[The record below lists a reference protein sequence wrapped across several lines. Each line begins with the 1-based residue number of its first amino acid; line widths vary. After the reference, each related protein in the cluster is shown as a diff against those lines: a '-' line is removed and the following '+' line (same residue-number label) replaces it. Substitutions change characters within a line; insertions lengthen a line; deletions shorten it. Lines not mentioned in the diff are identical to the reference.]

1 MRARL
6 KDFMDQLGVGMVLEP
21 YGTRP
26 WVVYDSEKLR
36 TCNAEVRMGPD
47 LDEVEAEIQ
56 IAYDHS
62 EPGKNSMDQ
71 IYWMRARPQIADVWT
86 PVQLRVKGEDPTT
99 RIPDWE
105 TKCCRL
111 FRACVQALQGGT
123 IPDFDALIAQE
134 MNDKGGHTSMRGG
147 SSKAPK
153 IKPAALL
160 GMKKGGGGF

>member
-6 KDFMDQLGVGMVLEP
+6 KDFMEQMGVGAVLEP

-26 WVVYDSEKLR
+26 WVVYNSEKSC

-56 IAYDHS
+56 ISYDHS
-62 EPGKNSMDQ
+62 EPGKPSMEQ
-71 IYWMRARPQIADVWT
+71 IYWMRARPDVADAWT
-86 PVQLRVKGEDPTT
+86 PVELRVKGNDPTRT
-99 RIPDWE
+99 IPDWE

-111 FRACVQALQGGT
+111 FRACVQVLQTGE
-123 IPDFDALIAQE
+123 IPDFDALIAEE
-134 MNDKGGHTSMRGG
+134 MNDKGGRTTMRGG

-160 GMKKGGGGF
+160 DMKKGGGF